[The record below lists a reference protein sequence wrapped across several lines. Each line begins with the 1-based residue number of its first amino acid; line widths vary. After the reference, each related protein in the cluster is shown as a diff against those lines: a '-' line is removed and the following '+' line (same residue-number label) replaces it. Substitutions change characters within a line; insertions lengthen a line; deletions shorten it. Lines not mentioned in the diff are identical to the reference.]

1 MSAAVIDITS
11 VLQNVL
17 SLPLPERSY
26 IAERLLVSLDDEQ
39 ELSPAWRAELDAR
52 VLRREKGET
61 RSLSREEVHREIE
74 AILA

>member
-11 VLQNVL
+11 VLRNVL

-61 RSLSREEVHREIE
+61 RSLSRKEVHEEIE